1 AKGDDDS
8 WPLTSRISPLLT
20 TNRKRKLKLNTTEAH
35 ERRQSQEA
43 LRVAQ
48 EAKVNEALEQHEL
61 AKAARRSAS
70 PPPERHAGAGADLP
84 EGMASGTHVME
95 ISSTTHRKEWATLS
109 RVAKG
114 PRASEFPEVARL
126 FQGTKAQKLEVL
138 KAFVER
144 GSLEAIEA
152 SFQATRQHDDSLQV
166 KRKLM
171 TLDEMNAAGFSEHL
185 ACMAKEKKLGC
196 IRRGA
201 VPDPDAPNCQ
211 KSQRFWVNVGTEQTT
226 TERQTLTTS
235 MQAGIRGSD
244 AMSAMGMMLPT
255 PTLSVADPVALARQQ
270 QAAVAQSP

>member
-1 AKGDDDS
+1 M
-8 WPLTSRISPLLT
+8 
-20 TNRKRKLKLNTTEAH
+20 
-35 ERRQSQEA
+35 
-43 LRVAQ
+43 AQ
-48 EAKVNEALEQHEL
+48 EAKVNEALEQHERWPKL
-61 AKAARRSAS
+61 LVVQPRLHLKGVREQALTCQKVWL
-70 PPPERHAGAGADLP
+70 PER
-84 EGMASGTHVME
+84 MSWRF

-185 ACMAKEKKLGC
+185 ACMAKLVCVWACHFSILNNIRC
-196 IRRGA
+196 IFSKGEEA
-201 VPDPDAPNCQ
+201 GMHP
-211 KSQRFWVNVGTEQTT
+211 QRSSS
-226 TERQTLTTS
+226 R
-235 MQAGIRGSD
+235 
-244 AMSAMGMMLPT
+244 P
-255 PTLSVADPVALARQQ
+255 
-270 QAAVAQSP
+270 

>member
-1 AKGDDDS
+1 MATDFENQPTLDYEQEAEAQAAE
-8 WPLTSRISPLLT
+8 L
-20 TNRKRKLKLNTTEAH
+20 LNTTEAH

-70 PPPERHAGAGADLP
+70 PPPEGHAGAGADLP

-185 ACMAKEKKLGC
+185 ACMAKLVCVWACHFSILNNIRC
-196 IRRGA
+196 IFSKGEEA
-201 VPDPDAPNCQ
+201 GMHP
-211 KSQRFWVNVGTEQTT
+211 QRSSS
-226 TERQTLTTS
+226 R
-235 MQAGIRGSD
+235 
-244 AMSAMGMMLPT
+244 P
-255 PTLSVADPVALARQQ
+255 
-270 QAAVAQSP
+270 